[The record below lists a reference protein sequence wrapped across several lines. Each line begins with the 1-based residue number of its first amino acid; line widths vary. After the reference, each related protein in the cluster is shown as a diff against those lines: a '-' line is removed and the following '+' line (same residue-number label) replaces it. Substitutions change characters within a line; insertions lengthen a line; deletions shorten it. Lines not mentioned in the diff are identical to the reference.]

1 MGNANRKPQ
10 HDERGHL
17 LRGLRLFDWSRQSA
31 PAPLPPLLTAM
42 RQLRQHVLDV
52 HGDGVAPFVERVKT
66 IAAHARD
73 SGEPETAAMLMKLAA
88 VAELGNHLDVR
99 ADLIDLLDLAHA
111 ALNPPC
117 E

>member
-1 MGNANRKPQ
+1 MGNANRKPTE
-10 HDERGHL
+10 DERGPL
-17 LRGLRLFDWSRQSA
+17 VRGLRLFAWPRRSA

-42 RQLRQHVLDV
+42 RQLRQQVLDV
-52 HGDGVAPFVERVKT
+52 HDEGVTPFVERVQA

-88 VAELGNHLDVR
+88 VAELGNHMDVR
-99 ADLIDLLDLAHA
+99 ADLLDLLDLAHA
-111 ALNPPC
+111 ALNPPA